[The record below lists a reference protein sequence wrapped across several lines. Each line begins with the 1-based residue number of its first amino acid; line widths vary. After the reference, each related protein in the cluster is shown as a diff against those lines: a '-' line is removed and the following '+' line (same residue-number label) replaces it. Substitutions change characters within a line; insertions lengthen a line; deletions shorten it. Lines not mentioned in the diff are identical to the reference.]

1 MSDTTT
7 RDHEP
12 TIGDLLERIDQ
23 LERRL
28 APEPPPSLNDLL
40 REQANE
46 HRSRNTLTGTIN
58 NTRKEGAS

>member
-1 MSDTTT
+1 MNGHT

-23 LERRL
+23 LERKL
-28 APEPPPSLNDLL
+28 APEPPPSLSDLL

-46 HRSRNTLTGTIN
+46 QRAKNTLTLMLDDT
-58 NTRKEGAS
+58 TRKEGA